1 MRVMT
6 DEELFLVLMSKHN
19 NLKIKRKGSKW
30 TYGNVFEIVIAENEV
45 KGIILNERE
54 FEKLKLKLM
63 VNEL

>member
-19 NLKIKRKGSKW
+19 NLKIKRKGNRW
-30 TYGNVFEIVIAENEV
+30 TYGNVFEIVITEDEV
-45 KGIILNERE
+45 KGIILNESE
-54 FEKLKLKLM
+54 FDKLKLKLI